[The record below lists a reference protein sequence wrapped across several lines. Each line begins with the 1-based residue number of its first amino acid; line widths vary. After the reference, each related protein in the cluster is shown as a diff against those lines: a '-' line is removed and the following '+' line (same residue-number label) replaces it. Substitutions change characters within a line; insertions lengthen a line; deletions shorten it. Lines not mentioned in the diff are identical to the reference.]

1 MNINIKETNLSFG
14 SLSRRSTTTRI
25 ILHHAE
31 ASSCDASVIHNW
43 HKANGWAGIGYHFV
57 VRKNG
62 LIERGRPEW
71 AVGTHASGSNSNSL
85 GVCFEGAYMKETM
98 PAAQKNAG
106 KDLVAYL
113 KRKYGITKVQRHSD
127 VCATSCP
134 GINFP
139 FSEIAGAS
147 VSGTVTVSSAGQSA
161 GQNSSSSWISR
172 LQSECN
178 RQGFS
183 RQAVD
188 GIAGRN
194 TLAGC
199 PMLSP
204 GASGGITKLLQEKLI
219 SLGYSCG
226 SSGADGILGQD
237 TQRAVKAYQKDH
249 GLAADGI
256 VGPATWKKLLDL

>member
-1 MNINIKETNLSFG
+1 MNISIKETNLSFG
-14 SLSRRSTTTRI
+14 SLSRRNSTSRI

-31 ASSCDASVIHNW
+31 ASSCDASVIHQW
-43 HKANGWAGIGYHFV
+43 HKANGWAGIGYHYV

-71 AVGTHASGSNSNSL
+71 AIGAHASGSNSNSL
-85 GVCFEGAYMKETM
+85 GICFEGAYMKETM
-98 PAAQKNAG
+98 PNQQKEAG
-106 KDLVAYL
+106 KNLVAYL
-113 KRKYGITKVQRHSD
+113 KRKYGISKIQRHCD

-134 GINFP
+134 GVKFP

-147 VSGTVTVSSAGQSA
+147 AVGTVTVSSSGKEAT
-161 GQNSSSSWISR
+161 QNSSTSWIAR

-183 RQAVD
+183 HQTVD
-188 GIAGRN
+188 GIAGPN
-194 TLAGC
+194 TLSGC

-204 GASGGITKLLQEKLI
+204 GASGNITKLVQERLI

-226 SSGADGILGQD
+226 STGADGILGVE
-237 TQRAVKAYQKDH
+237 TQKAVKSFQKDH
-249 GLAADGI
+249 ALTADGI
-256 VGPATWKKLLDL
+256 VGPATWGKLLNL